1 MRQTLFGFRGLA
13 LLSGAVAFLACAVP
27 DEAPP
32 EIASESASPG
42 YEDLMARARIPGLAV
57 AVIEDGQVARTDLLG
72 VSSAET
78 GEPVT
83 EETLFE
89 AASMSKPVFAT
100 AVLRMAERGE
110 LDLDQ
115 PLHQMLPYE
124 RISHDP
130 RSEALTAR
138 LVLSHRTGLPNWGP
152 ETLEFINDPGGKF
165 GYSGEGYV
173 YLQRALEATTD
184 LTLDELVRREVFDPL
199 GMTRSRFSWT
209 EGEELPLAMP
219 HDQAGEA
226 QAKRP
231 AHEGNAAASLHT
243 TAEEYGLFVAAWLS
257 GELLSGSTTDEA
269 LTPVSYM
276 QGGEQGVEEERV
288 WRRIA
293 WGLGWGVQLDA
304 RKGAEPDTDEA
315 VDPLYWHWGDNGPFK
330 AFVAFRP
337 ATGDGIV
344 YFANAMHGLA
354 IAPAL
359 VNPVVGNMDP
369 AFDWC
374 GYERVD
380 APGFVERLDG
390 AIAEGEGRFEEAIAA
405 YRAALEV
412 DPGNEIT
419 ERQIAWLGELVEV
432 AESPVE
438 VSEENLERYTGTYG
452 PRVLELEDG
461 ALHYQRDGGR
471 RFRLI
476 PLSDTLFAFEGLT
489 LFRLE
494 VALDAAGQPTK
505 LIGHYVQ
512 GNTDE
517 SPRDP

>member
-184 LTLDELVRREVFDPL
+184 LTLDELVRR
-199 GMTRSRFSWT
+199 
-209 EGEELPLAMP
+209 
-219 HDQAGEA
+219 
-226 QAKRP
+226 
-231 AHEGNAAASLHT
+231 
-243 TAEEYGLFVAAWLS
+243 
-257 GELLSGSTTDEA
+257 
-269 LTPVSYM
+269 
-276 QGGEQGVEEERV
+276 
-288 WRRIA
+288 
-293 WGLGWGVQLDA
+293 
-304 RKGAEPDTDEA
+304 EA